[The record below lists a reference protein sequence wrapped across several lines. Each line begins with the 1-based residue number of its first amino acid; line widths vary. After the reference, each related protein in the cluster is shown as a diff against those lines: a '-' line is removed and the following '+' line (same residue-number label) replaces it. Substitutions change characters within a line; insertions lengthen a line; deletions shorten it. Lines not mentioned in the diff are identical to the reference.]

1 MRQGNNLVI
10 DELGTNGQITVS
22 GWFNNAG
29 SQVESIHAG
38 GLELDNSQVSQLIQ
52 AMASF
57 SAHNAGFSASQAI
70 AMPTDSTLQAAI
82 TASWH
87 S

>member
-1 MRQGNNLVI
+1 
-10 DELGTNGQITVS
+10 LGTNNEITVS
-22 GWFNNAG
+22 GWFNGAG
-29 SQVESIHAG
+29 SQVASIHAG
-38 GLELDNSQVSQLIQ
+38 DLELDNGQVSQLIQ

-57 SAHNAGFSASQAI
+57 SAHNSGFSASQAI
-70 AMPTDSTLQAAI
+70 AMPTDTTLQAAI

>member
-1 MRQGNNLVI
+1 
-10 DELGTNGQITVS
+10 
-22 GWFNNAG
+22 
-29 SQVESIHAG
+29 
-38 GLELDNSQVSQLIQ
+38 
-52 AMASF
+52 MASF